1 MTSCGCGMKGQ
12 NWEGAG
18 FDGELRSKDGK
29 WENWQKIVLF
39 TEFFEFILKIPNES
53 GRFSFFCTILYIF
66 NLKVC
71 SMKSFIFK
79 NSLPHKSIFLCV

>member
-1 MTSCGCGMKGQ
+1 MTSCGCGMKGE

-53 GRFSFFCTILYIF
+53 GRSCA
-66 NLKVC
+66 
-71 SMKSFIFK
+71 IFK
-79 NSLPHKSIFLCV
+79 V